1 MSQDQKQVG
10 EGVGVEAEALELPA
24 VLQNP
29 PWLAQ
34 EGRLLVGQ

>member
-10 EGVGVEAEALELPA
+10 EGVGVGAEALELTA

-34 EGRLLVGQ
+34 EGRLSVGQ